1 MALDSKDQ
9 AYGKQ
14 LLEKDKTNEGLIQQ
28 SNLWKNIAQSLM
40 ISMAEPLDPG
50 GDTGRHSPKPGQKPS
65 SPYEKG
71 KSPYKGLQAGL
82 QINPN
87 SIMLPFVPKDA
98 ETDEDYGEGDVPGH
112 PDWKMA
118 HGEGRGP
125 QPKYHDEYNR
135 ELPIPPWMQMDPSG
149 KLIEIPWMKEE
160 YLKEHP
166 ELRLQISGI
175 PSSKRIR
182 DRLKPFTKG
191 GPYDDTGGSLRGI
204 PDALRIQLLRD
215 AMA

>member
-1 MALDSKDQ
+1 MAITTGDKLNQLKIEQ
-9 AYGKQ
+9 EKQ
-14 LLEKDKTNEGLIQQ
+14 EKEAALYENDLLK
-28 SNLWKNIAQSLM
+28 SLM
-40 ISMAEPLDPG
+40 ISMAHPPG
-50 GDTGRHSPKPGQKPS
+50 ELPPYVPPEKPS
-65 SPYEKG
+65 SPWEPG
-71 KSPYKGLQAGL
+71 KSPAPSRDKLAGL
-82 QINPN
+82 RINPN

-125 QPKYHDEYNR
+125 QPKYHDEYNQP
-135 ELPIPPWMQMDPSG
+135 LNMPPWMQMDPSG
-149 KLIEIPWMKEE
+149 KLIEIPWMKEK
-160 YLKEHP
+160 YLQEHP

-175 PSSKRIR
+175 PSSKHIR

-191 GPYDDTGGSLRGI
+191 GPYDDKGGSLRGI